1 MATAK
6 QLLLVPMLLLT
17 CALLSLSCGG
27 QDAEDQYRAGLALM
41 EQEQWE
47 EAIVE
52 LEAAS
57 SAFLDNAGYRR
68 LSGDFDLAKEI
79 TAMHADALVQI
90 SVAHTEL
97 GGHKDA
103 LDALNRA
110 THIDTEYAIAY
121 ASRAVVH
128 TRLGMDAE
136 AEEDIA
142 KAGEL
147 GYDVARLKQDIEDV
161 KKAR

>member
-6 QLLLVPMLLLT
+6 QLLLVPVSLLT

-27 QDAEDQYRAGLALM
+27 PDAEDQYRAGLALM

-68 LSGDFDLAKEI
+68 ISGDYELAKAI
-79 TAMHADALVQI
+79 TVMHADALVQI
-90 SVAHTEL
+90 SVARTEL
-97 GGHKDA
+97 GQHQMA
-103 LDALNRA
+103 LDALKRA
-110 THIDTEYAIAY
+110 VHIDSDYAIAY
-121 ASRAVVH
+121 ANRAVVH

-136 AEEDIA
+136 AEEDVA
-142 KAGEL
+142 KAEER
-147 GYDVARLKQDIEDV
+147 GYDIARLKQDIEDV

>member
-27 QDAEDQYRAGLALM
+27 PDAEDQYRAGLALM
-41 EQEQWE
+41 EQGQWE

-52 LEAAS
+52 FEAAS

-68 LSGDFDLAKEI
+68 LSGDFELAKEI
-79 TAMHADALVQI
+79 TAMHVDALVQI
-90 SVAHTEL
+90 SVARTEL
-97 GGHKDA
+97 GQHQMA
-103 LDALNRA
+103 LDTLDRA
-110 THIDTEYAIAY
+110 VRIDSKYAAAY
-121 ASRAVVH
+121 ANRAVVR

-142 KAGEL
+142 KAGDG
-147 GYDVARLKQDIEDV
+147 GYDIARLKQDIEDV